1 MTGLWVPAPPPA
13 QVLTTTHL
21 PDSPFHQLLGFTRTQ
36 LRDTRDIPAAE
47 RRLLLP
53 NFIETFRWE
62 AVRPLL
68 PLRLVVAPTQPEEA
82 TCSQPPAPP
91 VWQPRFCRSHYVWL
105 PPEDTLGQS
114 LTAWQGLD
122 DFDLILRLYDFSA
135 WRPIL
140 GQRFA
145 SQFGPPPFDPVSLG
159 LSWLLAR
166 WRGWTWPQLVTELHS
181 AERGQGYVRRLGFSQ
196 EDLPSVS
203 AFRMGLQETLPAWVV
218 QCADSLALSQLAY
231 GLLPSHSTFPHDPPE
246 RGVSIAID
254 SQLVAAR
261 SHMRC
266 RHMCAACFL
275 PRPQRQCAARADGKD
290 GCACDT
296 DACQEH
302 CRLATP
308 RDPQAAYVYY
318 SGSNQPTAAATPKP
332 ASPAASPAAPGQQG
346 RGKHYFG
353 YKSKAFNVL
362 DDRLFTYWPLF
373 GPYAA
378 ANRNDHLQTIP
389 GFDALRRRFPAL
401 VIGEVTADAG
411 EGYDDILRYIHDDLH
426 ALRLVD
432 QRAAPSDKDP
442 ATCLKRGFD
451 AQGVPLCPHGFRMA
465 FNGHD
470 YARHDAKWVCRQ
482 LCRRQLQP
490 DIRLLPLLP
499 TALPAPT
506 APPATPPPTPPAPD
520 APPATPPPT
529 PPAPDAPPAT
539 PPPTPPAP
547 DAPPATPPPTSP
559 APTAPPATPAPTP
572 PPATRAPAAP
582 PTIPLATATPTPANP
597 AVLACPYRDPSHPL
611 GCVVRVGLTLP
622 DGSIRLARDLPVTS
636 PSYLLRQGRQSYA
649 ESRNASQ
656 ERHHLKRSP
665 WFGLPNSAKAAC
677 LGDILIL
684 AGNVARFVREATL
697 ARARSTTTGA

>member
-1 MTGLWVPAPPPA
+1 M
-13 QVLTTTHL
+13 
-21 PDSPFHQLLGFTRTQ
+21 
-36 LRDTRDIPAAE
+36 
-47 RRLLLP
+47 
-53 NFIETFRWE
+53 
-62 AVRPLL
+62 
-68 PLRLVVAPTQPEEA
+68 
-82 TCSQPPAPP
+82 
-91 VWQPRFCRSHYVWL
+91 
-105 PPEDTLGQS
+105 
-114 LTAWQGLD
+114 
-122 DFDLILRLYDFSA
+122 
-135 WRPIL
+135 
-140 GQRFA
+140 
-145 SQFGPPPFDPVSLG
+145 
-159 LSWLLAR
+159 
-166 WRGWTWPQLVTELHS
+166 
-181 AERGQGYVRRLGFSQ
+181 
-196 EDLPSVS
+196 
-203 AFRMGLQETLPAWVV
+203 
-218 QCADSLALSQLAY
+218 CAD
-231 GLLPSHSTFPHDPPE
+231 
-246 RGVSIAID
+246 
-254 SQLVAAR
+254 
-261 SHMRC
+261 
-266 RHMCAACFL
+266 CFL

-308 RDPQAAYVYY
+308 RDPEAAYVYY
-318 SGSNQPTAAATPKP
+318 SGSNQPTAAAA
-332 ASPAASPAAPGQQG
+332 ASAAASAASPAAPGQHG
-346 RGKHYFG
+346 RGQHYFG

-389 GFDALRRRFPAL
+389 GFADLRRRFPAL
-401 VIGEVTADAG
+401 NIGEVTADAG
-411 EGYDDILRYIHDDLH
+411 EGYDAILRYLHNDLH

-432 QRAAPSDKDP
+432 QRAAPSDTDP

-451 AQGVPLCPHGFRMA
+451 AQGVPLCPHGYRMA

-490 DIRLLPLLP
+490 DIRLLP
-499 TALPAPT
+499 APT
-506 APPATPPPTPPAPD
+506 APPATPSPTPPAPD
-520 APPATPPPT
+520 ATPAT
-529 PPAPDAPPAT
+529 AP
-539 PPPTPPAP
+539 
-547 DAPPATPPPTSP
+547 
-559 APTAPPATPAPTP
+559 PTP
-572 PPATRAPAAP
+572 PPATSAPAAP
-582 PTIPLATATPTPANP
+582 PTIPLATATPTPANA
-597 AVLACPYRDPSHPL
+597 AVRACPYRDPAHPL

-697 ARARSTTTGA
+697 AHARTVTTGA